1 MSFGRARVRRPDD
14 WPSSHVRARA
24 DLSEQLDL
32 PLDPSEANWLES
44 HLEACPDCRAIAGAY
59 EAQRLE
65 LRGLRDRIPL
75 PPRDLWARTAAAIE
89 SESRFR
95 DGRDRTTGW
104 RDRRALVPSV
114 LLAAALV
121 VVVAVG
127 TLTSS
132 QHPVGDAAA
141 GPSSQVALGSGPAS
155 NTPGRTSA
163 GPTPLAVAQKIEYL
177 SRGSDGTFSIKV
189 RKVDQVCP
197 PTSTQPCDTNAPIA
211 GHAVNVNRDASTVFG
226 SPDEAR
232 LIVVNDP
239 TSANSGTISVVPLES
254 AVPATTPTPTP
265 SIAPTLVP
273 ASIAPPV
280 TPTPPSA
287 TTIPPSATPTPT
299 VRPTPSIGP
308 VSPPPP
314 PTPPPSA
321 APPASPS
328 PSVAVT
334 PSPSGGPLEI
344 ASDVALVGESAA
356 YSPTGHWFAFTA
368 RPIDGSLGPDIFVW
382 KVGDA
387 LATRITSDHRSV
399 FGSWSGEV
407 LVGSTIVETTKGVGA
422 AAKTDL
428 EPASFLLD
436 PATSA
441 LTALPQAGQAW
452 RPAVDPSGRL
462 AVYWAGT
469 VRATTVPGFAPD
481 AGRLVLGDWAAATS
495 APTDGPLP
503 TTLNGDQAAARH
515 ETTIAAGRMDDWD
528 ARWDTSGTHL
538 AIWIADQEN
547 PAVGRLSL
555 YTVDSFDGKIDLKT
569 PLLDAKVATA
579 GYSIS
584 DGQLVWAEPSGDGS
598 TTDGKIQL
606 LAWTDEGV
614 GTVETVTGPV
624 IVIR

>member
-1 MSFGRARVRRPDD
+1 MSFGRGRVRRPDD

-24 DLSEQLDL
+24 DLSDQLDG
-32 PLDPSEANWLES
+32 PLEPREASWLEG
-44 HLEACPDCRAIAGAY
+44 HLEACPDCRVIAAAY
-59 EAQRLE
+59 VAQQLE
-65 LRGLRDRIPL
+65 LRGLRDRIPP
-75 PPRDLWARTAAAIE
+75 PPRDLWARTSAAIE

-95 DGRDRTTGW
+95 DGRARTTSW
-104 RDRRALVPSV
+104 RNRRALVPSA
-114 LLAAALV
+114 LLATALV
-121 VVVAVG
+121 AVVAVG

-132 QHPVGDAAA
+132 RGPSGPSAA
-141 GPSSQVALGSGPAS
+141 GPSSQVALGSGPPSNAPAS
-155 NTPGRTSA
+155 TNA

-177 SRGSDGTFSIKV
+177 ARDSDGTFSIKV
-189 RKVDQVCP
+189 RNVDQVCP
-197 PTSTQPCDTNAPIA
+197 SKSTQPCDTNAPIA

-239 TSANSGTISVVPLES
+239 RSASSGTISVVPLGS
-254 AVPATTPTPTP
+254 AVPAPTPTP
-265 SIAPTLVP
+265 SSSPTLVP

-280 TPTPPSA
+280 TSTPPTA
-287 TTIPPSATPTPT
+287 TSTPTI
-299 VRPTPSIGP
+299 RPTPSVGP
-308 VSPPPP
+308 VSPPP
-314 PTPPPSA
+314 TSPPSA
-321 APPASPS
+321 EPPASPSPS

-334 PSPSGGPLEI
+334 ASPSGAPIEI

-368 RPIDGSLGPDIFVW
+368 RPVDGSLGPDIFVW
-382 KVGDA
+382 KVGDPR
-387 LATRITSDHRSV
+387 ATSVTNDHRSV

-407 LVGSTIVETTKGVGA
+407 LVGSTVVETTKGVGE

-436 PATSA
+436 PATA
-441 LTALPQAGQAW
+441 VLTAIPQAGRAW

-469 VRATTVPGFAPD
+469 VRATAIPGFAPD
-481 AGRLVLGDWAAATS
+481 AGRLVLGDWAAAMS
-495 APTDGPLP
+495 APSDGPLP
-503 TTLNGDQAAARH
+503 TALNGDQAAARH

-528 ARWDTSGTHL
+528 ARWDPSGTHL